1 MHCGCSVCSGD
12 LNVCV
17 VFLFVRDRHGTIQQN
32 CHIGHMKIGQGNDVI
47 RIKQVDD
54 VMLVH
59 HEIDVP

>member
-32 CHIGHMKIGQGNDVI
+32 CHIGHMRIGQENDVT
-47 RIKQVDD
+47 RIKRVDG
-54 VMLVH
+54 VVRVH
-59 HEIDVP
+59 HVNDVP